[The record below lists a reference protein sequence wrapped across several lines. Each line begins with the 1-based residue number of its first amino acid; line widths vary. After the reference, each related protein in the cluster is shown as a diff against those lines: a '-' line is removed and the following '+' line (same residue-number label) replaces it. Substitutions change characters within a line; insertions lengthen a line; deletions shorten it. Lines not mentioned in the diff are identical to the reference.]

1 MILPSLFGEM
11 DLHQRNWHHFA
22 VSGNQKNV
30 QKGYTNSVF
39 FPPNNEKQAIQA
51 KQDHLKRERYKPEHK
66 APKHHVEVAMNDLH
80 RNSATYDVVFK
91 HW

>member
-1 MILPSLFGEM
+1 M
-11 DLHQRNWHHFA
+11 
-22 VSGNQKNV
+22 KN
-30 QKGYTNSVF
+30 K
-39 FPPNNEKQAIQA
+39 
-51 KQDHLKRERYKPEHK
+51 RYKPEHK